1 MRQKKE
7 QGDQMKVIADVQM
20 KTNVTATATATVVV
34 AMAMEKS
41 WCFLEVKPRELAVG
55 LDMGAVREKRNQE
68 RGLPFVLR

>member
-20 KTNVTATATATVVV
+20 KTNVTATATVVV

-55 LDMGAVREKRNQE
+55 LDVGAVREKRNQE